1 MRAGCVNQ
9 DEKVN
14 NDLLVETM
22 KKAQNPEEV
31 KKRQSLNLKTIM
43 QRGKFESKKI

>member
-9 DEKVN
+9 DEETN

-22 KKAQNPEEV
+22 KKAQNPGKEM
-31 KKRQSLNLKTIM
+31 KRQRLNLKTIM
-43 QRGKFESKKI
+43 

>member
-9 DEKVN
+9 DEEVN
-14 NDLLVETM
+14 SDSLVEIM

-31 KKRQSLNLKTIM
+31 KKRQNLYLKTIM
-43 QRGKFESKKI
+43 QRGKLESKEI

>member
-9 DEKVN
+9 DEEVN
-14 NDLLVETM
+14 NDSLVEIM

-31 KKRQSLNLKTIM
+31 KKRQNLNLKTLM
-43 QRGKFESKKI
+43 QRGKFISKKI